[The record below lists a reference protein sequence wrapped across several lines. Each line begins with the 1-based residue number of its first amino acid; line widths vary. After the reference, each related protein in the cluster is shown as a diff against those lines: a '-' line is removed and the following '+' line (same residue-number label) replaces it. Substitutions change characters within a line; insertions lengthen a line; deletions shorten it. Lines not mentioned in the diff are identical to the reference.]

1 VKATALTA
9 ADVAAAVARLRP
21 SGAQDAAVAEVVSWL
36 VEQVRSKGDA
46 GLVEATARLDWP
58 GATVAGLR
66 VPAADLAA
74 AAYDLEDDLRAAL
87 ELARD
92 NCRWFHEHELRAS
105 WEEAGSQGQLLGIR
119 YLPVGRAGLYVPGG
133 LGSYASSVIMNAVPA
148 QVAGVT
154 SLFIC
159 TPPARD
165 GSVNASVLAAAHLL
179 GVDEVYR
186 VGGAQAIAAMAYGTE
201 SIRRADVI
209 SGPGN
214 AYVTE
219 AKRQVSGV
227 VGIDGLAGPS
237 EVVVVAA
244 ADCDPRWAAAD
255 LLAQEEHGSGASAV
269 LVAESAEV
277 CAGVASEV
285 ERLRD
290 EYGRGG
296 SSGSGDGSA
305 PGRGSASGGGP
316 PSGGALHA
324 FFPAS
329 GEPFQELAVAF
340 VNEYAP
346 EHLEIHLRDPRAFLD
361 RVQAAGAVFVG
372 AHTPTA
378 FGDYVAGSNHVLPTG
393 GAARFSSALSVDTFV
408 RRMSVIE
415 VPPDAARL
423 LTPPLAR
430 IAQSEGFG
438 FHRISAEQRSG
449 RA

>member
-1 VKATALTA
+1 MKATALAA
-9 ADVAAAVARLRP
+9 ADVAVAVARLRP
-21 SGAQDAAVAEVVSWL
+21 SSDLGAAVVAVVSRL
-36 VEQVRSKGDA
+36 VEEVRSRGDA
-46 GLVEATARLDWP
+46 GVVEATARLDWP
-58 GATVAGLR
+58 GATAAGLR
-66 VPAADLAA
+66 VPTADLLAA
-74 AAYDLEDDLRAAL
+74 AEELDPDLRAAL

-92 NCRWFHEHELRAS
+92 NCRWFHEHELRTS
-105 WEEAGSQGQLLGIR
+105 WEEAGPQGQVLGIR

-148 QVAGVT
+148 QVAGVR

-219 AKRQVSGV
+219 AKRQVSGA

-244 ADCDPRWAAAD
+244 ADCDARWVAAD

-269 LVAESAEV
+269 LVAESAEA
-277 CAGVASEV
+277 CAAVAVEV
-285 ERLRD
+285 ERLRA
-290 EYGRGG
+290 EYGEDG
-296 SSGSGDGSA
+296 SSGQA
-305 PGRGSASGGGP
+305 
-316 PSGGALHA
+316 ALHA
-324 FFPAS
+324 FFPAP
-329 GEPFQELAVAF
+329 GEPFEELAAAF

-346 EHLEIHLRDPRAFLD
+346 EHLEIHLRHPRAFLD

-415 VPPDAARL
+415 VPSGAGRL
-423 LTPPLAR
+423 LAPPLGHIAR
-430 IAQSEGFG
+430 SEGFG
-438 FHRISAEQRSG
+438 FHRISAEL
-449 RA
+449 RAGGA

>member
-1 VKATALTA
+1 MKATPLA
-9 ADVAAAVARLRP
+9 AAGVAAAVARLRP
-21 SGAQDAAVAEVVSWL
+21 SGEQDAAVSEVVARL
-36 VEQVRSKGDA
+36 VEQVRSAGDA
-46 GLVEATARLDWP
+46 GLVDASARLDWP

-66 VPAADLAA
+66 VPAADLAVA
-74 AAYDLEDDLRAAL
+74 AHELDVDLRAAL
-87 ELARD
+87 EFARD
-92 NCRWFHEHELRAS
+92 NCRWFHERELRAS
-105 WEEAGSQGQLLGIR
+105 WEEVGPQGQLLGIR

-148 QVAGVT
+148 QVAGVA

-165 GSVNASVLAAAHLL
+165 GSVNASVLAAAHLV

-219 AKRQVSGV
+219 AKRLVSGV
-227 VGIDGLAGPS
+227 VGIDGFAGPS

-244 ADCDPRWAAAD
+244 ADSDARWAAAD

-269 LVAESAEV
+269 LVAESAEA
-277 CAGVASEV
+277 CAAVALEV
-285 ERLRD
+285 ERLRR
-290 EYGRGG
+290 EYG
-296 SSGSGDGSA
+296 A
-305 PGRGSASGGGP
+305 GGP
-316 PSGGALHA
+316 SRSGAGLHA
-324 FFPAS
+324 FFPAP
-329 GEPFQELAVAF
+329 GEPFEEVAAAF

-346 EHLEIHLRDPRAFLD
+346 EHLEIHLSDPRAFLD
-361 RVQAAGAVFVG
+361 RVKAAGAAFVG

-415 VPPDAARL
+415 VPSEAARL
-423 LTPPLAR
+423 LAPPLAR
-430 IAQSEGFG
+430 IAESEGFR
-438 FHRISAEQRSG
+438 FHRISAEQRAG
-449 RA
+449 GA